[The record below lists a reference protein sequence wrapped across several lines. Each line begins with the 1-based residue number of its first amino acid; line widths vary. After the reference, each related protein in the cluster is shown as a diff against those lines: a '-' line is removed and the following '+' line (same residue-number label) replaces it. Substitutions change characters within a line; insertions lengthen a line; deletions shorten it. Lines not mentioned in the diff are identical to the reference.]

1 MMMTGHLYWLTIAAQ
16 LISGC
21 SSSDVNNQGATDK
34 TGYNPVVTGKTGYN
48 LTAPDKIYNLP
59 PSLHE
64 ISGITAVDAS
74 SVACIQDEHGMVFIY
89 DLNKNSITRQIAF
102 GADGDYE
109 GIARVNKTLF
119 ILRSDEVLTEIVDF
133 TSANSRNNTYD
144 TGIPGKDA
152 EGLCF
157 DPENNRLLITPKE
170 ISSDNHSVHASRH
183 IYGFSLSSK
192 TTIKGSVITLD
203 IKKIEEF
210 AVKNNIK
217 VPMKG
222 KKGEEKVPDI
232 NMKISA
238 IGIHPLTYKLYAIS
252 GPERL
257 LFVFDMNGTIESIER
272 LSKDLFAQ
280 PEGITFMEN
289 GDMLI
294 SNEGAKGIPTIVRF
308 NHKPK

>member
-1 MMMTGHLYWLTIAAQ
+1 MAGHLYWLAIASQ
-16 LISGC
+16 LIAGC
-21 SSSDVNNQGATDK
+21 PSESVNTPGVTDK
-34 TGYNPVVTGKTGYN
+34 TGYN
-48 LTAPDKIYNLP
+48 LTTPDKVYNLP

-64 ISGITAVDAS
+64 ISGITTVDAS

-89 DLNKNSITRQIAF
+89 DLNRNSITKQVAF
-102 GADGDYE
+102 GSDGDYE
-109 GIARVNKTLF
+109 GIARVNKALYV
-119 ILRSDEVLTEIVDF
+119 LRSDEVLTEIVDF
-133 TSANSRNNTYD
+133 TSANSPKNAYD

-152 EGLCF
+152 EGLCY
-157 DPENNRLLITPKE
+157 DPKNNRLLISPKE
-170 ISSDNHSVHASRH
+170 ISSDNPSNQATRH
-183 IYGFSLSSK
+183 IYGFNLASK
-192 TTIKGSVITLD
+192 TLIKGTVMDFD

-210 AVKNNIK
+210 AVRNNIK

-238 IGIHPLTYKLYAIS
+238 IGIHPITYRLYAIS

-257 LFVFDMNGTIESIER
+257 LFVFNMNGTIDSMER
-272 LSKDLFAQ
+272 LDKDLFAQ

-308 NHKPK
+308 NYGN

>member
-1 MMMTGHLYWLTIAAQ
+1 MAGHLYWLAIASQ
-16 LISGC
+16 LITGC
-21 SSSDVNNQGATDK
+21 PSEGVNTS
-34 TGYNPVVTGKTGYN
+34 YITGKTGYN
-48 LTAPDKIYNLP
+48 LPAPDKIYNLP

-64 ISGITAVDAS
+64 ISGITAVDTS
-74 SVACIQDEHGMVFIY
+74 SVACIQDEHGLVFIY
-89 DLNKNSITRQIAF
+89 DLNRNSITKQISF
-102 GADGDYE
+102 GSDGDYE
-109 GIARVNKTLF
+109 GIARVNNALYV
-119 ILRSDEVLTEIVDF
+119 LRSDEVLTEIVNF
-133 TSANSRNNTYD
+133 TSANSPKNAYD

-152 EGLCF
+152 EGLCY
-157 DPENNRLLITPKE
+157 DPKNNRLLIAPKE
-170 ISSDNHSVHASRH
+170 ISSDNPSNQATRN
-183 IYGFSLSSK
+183 IYGFNLASK
-192 TTIKGSVITLD
+192 TLIKGTVMSFD

-210 AVKNNIK
+210 AVKNDIK

-238 IGIHPLTYKLYAIS
+238 IGIHPVTYKLYAIS

-257 LFVFDMNGTIESIER
+257 LFVFDMKGNLESLER
-272 LSKDLFAQ
+272 LDKDLFAQ

-308 NHKPK
+308 NYRK